1 MTLFRTLTL
10 TSTFALAAGPA
21 LAELTPS
28 EVWDDW
34 QELLGRY
41 GAEVTFDRTSNSGD
55 DLSIIGM
62 TARFPVTD
70 GASVMEIGTLTFE
83 QNSDGSVSV
92 VLPDELPLSIE
103 IEGPDGEEGTIG
115 FTFKQPGASLIA
127 SGDSEN
133 LRYDFDY
140 PTVEMTDFTIEGDDI
155 PEDIPVTFT
164 FAMSALKGFI
174 ELAGDDVRSYT
185 SDSSLGELVLNMD
198 INGETP
204 EEGDGTFNLSM
215 KDLVQSTT
223 GTIGRVSGEM
233 TLAELIEA
241 GTRQV
246 GTGTHGEVTYELDV
260 NSPDGSFQMAAAAVS
275 GTINGRID
283 EGGIAYGGETND
295 VTMSFSASAM
305 PLPPVSFRMAQS
317 SGSLAIPLVPG
328 EDPQGFQMGFAIR
341 GLEIDDMLWGM
352 IDPVG
357 QLPRDPITI
366 LLSTDGQVTISD
378 DFLDQDFLEDDS
390 PDIPG
395 TIESLNV
402 NEMQITIAGADLTGN
417 AAFEFDNSVGMP
429 MPAGIANL
437 RLVGG
442 NGLLDTLVG
451 MGLVPEEQAMGAR
464 MMLGLFAR
472 PGEGE
477 DTLESVIEMK
487 EDGSITANGQRIR

>member
-1 MTLFRTLTL
+1 MTLFRTLTF
-10 TSTFALAAGPA
+10 SSVFALSAGPA
-21 LAELTPS
+21 LADLTPS
-28 EVWDDW
+28 DVWDDW

-41 GAEVTFDRTSNSGD
+41 GAELSFDRTSNTGNGI
-55 DLSIIGM
+55 SIIGLS
-62 TARFPVTD
+62 ARMPVTD
-70 GASVMEIGTLTFE
+70 GATVMDIGTLTFSE
-83 QNSDGSVSV
+83 RGDGSV
-92 VLPDELPLSIE
+92 LIEMEDELSWDIE
-103 IEGPDGEEGTIG
+103 INGPDGEEGSVG
-115 FTFKQPGASLIA
+115 FTLKQPGASLVA
-127 SGDSEN
+127 SGDPDN

-140 PTVEMTDFTIEGDDI
+140 PTIEMTDFTIEGDDI
-155 PEDIPVTFT
+155 PEDLPVAFT
-164 FAMSALKGFI
+164 LSMSALSGFVA
-174 ELAGDDVRSYT
+174 LSSDDVRSYA
-185 SDSSLGELVLNMD
+185 SDTTLGNLTFDMD
-198 INGETP
+198 IDGETP
-204 EEGDGTFNLSM
+204 EEGDGSFKLIM

-223 GTIGRVSGEM
+223 GTIGTVSGEM
-233 TLAELIEA
+233 TLAEMVQA
-241 GTRQV
+241 GTSQV
-246 GTGTHGEVTYELDV
+246 GTASHGEVTYELDV
-260 NSPDGSFQMAAAAVS
+260 TTPDGSFQMAAAAVS
-275 GTINGRID
+275 GTINGRMD
-283 EGGIAYGGETND
+283 ESGIAYGGETND
-295 VTMSFSASAM
+295 VTMTFSASAM
-305 PLPPVSFRMAQS
+305 PLPPMTFRMEQS
-317 SGSLAIPLVPG
+317 SGNLAIPLVPG
-328 EDPQGFQMGFAIR
+328 EDPQGFQMGFAVR

-366 LLSTDGQVTISD
+366 LLNTDGQVTITQ

-395 TIESLNV
+395 TIDSMNV
-402 NEMQITIAGADLTGN
+402 NELQITIAGADLTGN
-417 AAFEFDNSVGMP
+417 AAFEFDNSLGMP